1 MDSVNENDKGID
13 ITNILTPRPQ
23 RIYINPQAS
32 PFSQSL
38 LNLSPITG
46 RLSSPIPFFPQ

>member
-1 MDSVNENDKGID
+1 MESSNDNEKSID
-13 ITNILTPRPQ
+13 ITNILTPKPQ

-38 LNLSPITG
+38 LSLSPLTG
-46 RLSSPIPFFPQ
+46 RLNSPIPFLPQ